1 MLASSEFRGQVDW
14 AKVQVFWSDERAVPP
29 DNPESNYGM
38 ARRELLVRVPIPA
51 ANVHRMEAEKANIG
65 RAAHEYEEVLRKYLE
80 LDDRGFPRFHLILLG
95 MGTEGHTAS
104 LFPGT
109 RVTRQ
114 TSRWVSTPMVAKLNA
129 RRMTLTLPVLDA
141 AMRVVFLVV
150 GSEKAEILHAVLQTK
165 ADPPYP
171 AQLVQP
177 RDNGLKLF
185 LVDEAAAAMLVPADE
200 RKTLPPGKPAGTP
213 SSKAWERVMILAGDI
228 GGTKCNLALYELHS
242 TGYRKIIQQR
252 YESRDFAAFDQII
265 EKFLSETRKETTDA
279 GAGAIE
285 AAGFGVAGPVINHCV
300 KATNLPWAVD
310 GATLKK
316 QLATDHIV
324 LLNDLE
330 ATGYSLSILQP
341 SEISIAESRRGRT
354 KIHQGAHRRGNRLGR
369 GVPDLEW

>member
-1 MLASSEFRGQVDW
+1 MADTGGNRKGAPREILPGVHVYSNPAEVARGAARLFVDHAWQSIARYGQFLVALSGGNTPRGLFEMLASSEFRGQVDW

-200 RKTLPPGKPAGTP
+200 RKTLPPGKPAGSP
-213 SSKAWERVMILAGDI
+213 RAK
-228 GGTKCNLALYELHS
+228 
-242 TGYRKIIQQR
+242 
-252 YESRDFAAFDQII
+252 
-265 EKFLSETRKETTDA
+265 
-279 GAGAIE
+279 
-285 AAGFGVAGPVINHCV
+285 P
-300 KATNLPWAVD
+300 
-310 GATLKK
+310 
-316 QLATDHIV
+316 
-324 LLNDLE
+324 
-330 ATGYSLSILQP
+330 
-341 SEISIAESRRGRT
+341 
-354 KIHQGAHRRGNRLGR
+354 GR
-369 GVPDLEW
+369 GS